1 MVRAVSA
8 AQEPEMLEL
17 IQEIV
22 VYSTVIIATL
32 GLAVWWDQVWHET
45 KYDLSRKNIIANVGI
60 IIIIVTGFMVAKGF
74 DS

>member
-1 MVRAVSA
+1 
-8 AQEPEMLEL
+8 MLEL

-32 GLAVWWDQVWHET
+32 GLSVWWDQIWHGT
-45 KYDLSRKNIIANVGI
+45 KYDLSPRNIIANAGI
-60 IIIIVTGFMVAKGF
+60 IIIIVAGFMVAKGF

>member
-1 MVRAVSA
+1 
-8 AQEPEMLEL
+8 MLEL